1 MVGWGT
7 GSRGLR
13 ALLAVGRQR
22 SFVAGLFVVL
32 LIGGLVVMF
41 WRGDR
46 PGTSS
51 VTSPTPSTPLASAS
65 SRTPS
70 ATGAPSALPSETN
83 VAALASPVDLSPT
96 RDFRALAVEA
106 ARGIYTWDSRSSSY
120 SDVYARVRSWWELL
134 PDGSNPLSVLVKEF
148 EATGVTATSFASLG
162 RESARRTGTAQSVRC
177 DLELAKVQDFPPP
190 WAGLHVCT
198 VIVQVVDETSRDRNT
213 YSTPITV
220 MLNCPPAVTAPAD
233 HCAMVAFYAA
243 ADRIVY

>member
-1 MVGWGT
+1 MVGWRT

-13 ALLAVGRQR
+13 ALYLVSRQR
-22 SFVAGLFVVL
+22 SIIAGLFVVL
-32 LIGGLVVMF
+32 LISGLVF
-41 WRGDR
+41 LSWPGDR
-46 PGTSS
+46 SGASS
-51 VTSPTPSTPLASAS
+51 VPSPTPSTPLALVP

-70 ATGAPSALPSETN
+70 ATGAPAALPAETN
-83 VAALASPVDLSPT
+83 VAALASPPNLPPT

-134 PDGSNPLSVLVKEF
+134 PDGSNPLSVLVSEF

-162 RESARRTGTAQSVRC
+162 QQSARRTGTAQSVRC
-177 DLELAKVQDFPPP
+177 DLQLAKVQEFPPP

-198 VIVQVVDETSRDRNT
+198 VIVQVVDETSRDRNA
-213 YSTPITV
+213 YSAPITV

-233 HCAMVAFYAA
+233 RCAVVAFYAT